1 MNEIINARL
10 NLARCPV
17 WQVLCS
23 RGYRQWIYYSE
34 CMELRMEQCVLRKLK
49 VWSPS
54 ALTGNLAVNN
64 GVSEV

>member
-1 MNEIINARL
+1 
-10 NLARCPV
+10 
-17 WQVLCS
+17 
-23 RGYRQWIYYSE
+23 
-34 CMELRMEQCVLRKLK
+34 MELRMEQCVLRKLK